1 MFLVPTFP
9 SSAFKK
15 NERETRIKILP
26 SEFHQRITGRDNSI
40 LSLPAASII
49 SDVQSGAL
57 DPEHVLLA
65 FGKKAL
71 QAHAETNCL
80 TEVMISRAQVW
91 AKQCNRSGPLAG
103 MPISLKDSVGVTG
116 FDATVGYSAW
126 ANKPLEKDS
135 ALIRLLH
142 DAGAV
147 PFVKVL
153 HDLAIRQRI
162 YIE

>member
-1 MFLVPTFP
+1 
-9 SSAFKK
+9 
-15 NERETRIKILP
+15 
-26 SEFHQRITGRDNSI
+26 
-40 LSLPAASII
+40 
-49 SDVQSGAL
+49 
-57 DPEHVLLA
+57 
-65 FGKKAL
+65 
-71 QAHAETNCL
+71 
-80 TEVMISRAQVW
+80 MISRAQVW

-135 ALIRLLH
+135 TLIRLLH

-153 HDLAIRQRI
+153 HDLAIRQTECI
-162 YIE
+162 